1 MSDIINSG
9 VLSST
14 LRVSVP
20 LLFAALGCLLCER
33 AGITN
38 LSMEGS
44 MLTGAFGSIV
54 MLIWFNGNPWFGMVG
69 GIIGGLFLSS
79 VFGLAV
85 VKFKSNHII
94 TSIACNMLGAG
105 ITAFLMR
112 SIFDSM
118 GTLRPTENHKLGTI
132 TIPILNKIPLIGPAI
147 SNQNILVYVS
157 ILLVFLILFILKRT
171 EFGLNINSVGQ
182 SEEAVKTAGIKPNL
196 IRWQVVL
203 ISGALSGLAGSF
215 VSSYIV
221 SEFTENMINGRGFTA
236 YTSVVFG
243 NASPIGTWLAT
254 LLFAF
259 ADAIGIQI
267 ELLGTFIP
275 PAAIKMLPYILA
287 IIVLVINSAS
297 KKYKG
302 ISRKKEDRKLN
313 KKAIK
318 KVEMVS

>member
-20 LLFAALGCLLCER
+20 LLFAALGCLLCDR

-54 MLIWFNGNPWFGMVG
+54 MLIWFKGNPWLGMLG
-69 GIIGGLFLSS
+69 GVIGGLILSG

-105 ITAFLMR
+105 LTAFLMR
-112 SIFDSM
+112 AMFDSM
-118 GTLRPTENHKLGTI
+118 GTLRPEANHKLGTI
-132 TIPILNKIPLIGPAI
+132 TLPLINKIPLIGPAI
-147 SNQNILVYVS
+147 SNQNILVYLAVAS
-157 ILLVFLILFILKRT
+157 VFLIRFMLKRT

-182 SEEAVKTAGIKPNL
+182 SEEAVRTAGIKPNR

-243 NASPIGTWLAT
+243 NAGPVGTWFAT

-267 ELLGTFIP
+267 ELLGTIIP

-302 ISRKKEDRKLN
+302 VNRKKVS
-313 KKAIK
+313 KKIK
-318 KVEMVS
+318 KMEAVA